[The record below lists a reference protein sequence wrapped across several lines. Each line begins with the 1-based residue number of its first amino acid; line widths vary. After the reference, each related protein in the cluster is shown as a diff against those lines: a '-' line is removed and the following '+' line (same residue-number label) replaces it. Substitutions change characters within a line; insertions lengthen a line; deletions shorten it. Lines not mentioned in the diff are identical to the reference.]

1 MRQIGKIKARVPLQ
15 LTQKEWRA
23 VRSEIRQQC
32 LEQTEQYEA
41 QLDVVTLYAINRV
54 FGHGKSKLEYFYS
67 EMFKLREEMKEYY
80 GNGEDE
86 GMGDFAMY
94 IKLKEKGIDVQ
105 KMYEEQAVSRRF
117 KVKVK

>member
-1 MRQIGKIKARVPLQ
+1 MNVRIGPRLTNAEIKAMQR
-15 LTQKEWRA
+15 
-23 VRSEIRQQC
+23 EIRQQC

-41 QLDVVTLYAINRV
+41 QLDVVVLYAINKV
-54 FGHGKSKLEYFYS
+54 FGHGKVKLEHFYS
-67 EMFKLREEMKEYY
+67 EMFRLREEMKNWY

-94 IKLKEKGIDVQ
+94 VKLKEKGIDVQ
-105 KMYEEQAVSRRF
+105 KMYEEQAGSQKF